1 MLALAAGGAFLLLRP
16 HGGSP
21 FGGRSG
27 AHITV
32 GLRSKPSSLDIRT
45 NGERAVE
52 QALIDNVY
60 QTLLTMDSERAI
72 SANVAARWS
81 ESTDGLRY
89 SFHLRE
95 GATFADGS
103 PLNASAV
110 VASLQR
116 TIQGKQVGSD
126 DLELAPSVETAGE
139 LAKIDGVQVSDG
151 ISTRK
156 TLVAF
161 NNAGSSPFSDEQ
173 VRQFTRFAI
182 DVENPDETTV
192 VITLHE
198 PNPRLLEALA
208 GRAGV
213 IVNPN
218 AHDADFAHA
227 SYGSGPFTVSSFTG
241 NTIELARN
249 EHYWQDKPE
258 LVIVNPNA
266 HDADFAHASY
276 GSGPFTVSSFTGNT
290 IELARNEHYWQ
301 DKPELARVTLRYMPS
316 DEALVGGMRDGSLD
330 VALPQ
335 GAQAASELAKID
347 GVQVSDGI
355 STRKTLV
362 AFNNAGSSPFSDE
375 QVRQFTR
382 FAIDA
387 AQIARTQPDAKAQLS
402 GPISQLQPGYEDL
415 NALFPFDLERAQSM
429 RWYFAAG
436 YFTPFTLLAD
446 EAHHDLAQRIVDEMA
461 AIPMPVTLEVV
472 DSATLASRVE
482 AGDYVCALI
491 EMDDPHDYTRFVDGS
506 AMFGYQNGTLEVVDS
521 ATLASRVEAGDYV
534 CALIE
539 MDDPHDYTRFV
550 DGSAMFGYQNGAAQ
564 EQYAKALAQTDF
576 ASYREQLR
584 AFDRIVSQDAASA
597 WLYTGKDHIA
607 ARQNLHVP
615 QALAQTDFAS
625 YREQLRAFDRIVSQD
640 AASAWLYTG
649 KDHIAARQN
658 LHVPRP
664 NLIAWRLPLY
674 QIA

>member
-1 MLALAAGGAFLLLRP
+1 
-16 HGGSP
+16 
-21 FGGRSG
+21 
-27 AHITV
+27 
-32 GLRSKPSSLDIRT
+32 
-45 NGERAVE
+45 VE
-52 QALIDNVY
+52 QALVDNVY

-81 ESTDGLRY
+81 ESTDGLHY
-89 SFHLRE
+89 SFQLRE

-116 TIQGKQVGSD
+116 TIQDRQVGAD
-126 DLELAPSVETAGE
+126 DL
-139 LAKIDGVQVSDG
+139 KH
-151 ISTRK
+151 
-156 TLVAF
+156 VA
-161 NNAGSSPFSDEQ
+161 S
-173 VRQFTRFAI
+173 
-182 DVENPDETTV
+182 VENPDETTV

-218 AHDADFAHA
+218 AHDADFAHT

-241 NTIELARN
+241 DTIELARN
-249 EHYWQDKPE
+249 ERYWQDKP
-258 LVIVNPNA
+258 A
-266 HDADFAHASY
+266 
-276 GSGPFTVSSFTGNT
+276 
-290 IELARNEHYWQ
+290 
-301 DKPELARVTLRYMPS
+301 LARVTLRYMPS

-387 AQIARTQPDAKAQLS
+387 AQIARTQPEAEAQLS

-429 RWYFAAG
+429 RWYFASG

-446 EAHHDLAQRIVDEMA
+446 EAHRDLAQRIVDEMA

-491 EMDDPHDYTRFVDGS
+491 EMD
-506 AMFGYQNGTLEVVDS
+506 E
-521 ATLASRVEAGDYV
+521 
-534 CALIE
+534 
-539 MDDPHDYTRFV
+539 PHDYTRFV

-576 ASYREQLR
+576 TSYCEQLR

-597 WLYTGKDHIA
+597 WLYTGTDYIA

-615 QALAQTDFAS
+615 QA
-625 YREQLRAFDRIVSQD
+625 
-640 AASAWLYTG
+640 
-649 KDHIAARQN
+649 
-658 LHVPRP
+658 
-664 NLIAWRLPLY
+664 NLIDWRLPLY

>member
-1 MLALAAGGAFLLLRP
+1 MSHRNRSSIRPWIVFTVVLVVLALAAGGAFLLLRP

-32 GLRSKPSSLDIRT
+32 GMRGKPSSLDIRT

-52 QALIDNVY
+52 QALVDNVY

-89 SFHLRE
+89 SFQLRE

-126 DLELAPSVETAGE
+126 DL
-139 LAKIDGVQVSDG
+139 KH
-151 ISTRK
+151 
-156 TLVAF
+156 VAS
-161 NNAGSSPFSDEQ
+161 A
-173 VRQFTRFAI
+173 
-182 DVENPDETTV
+182 ENPDETTV

-241 NTIELARN
+241 DTIELARN
-249 EHYWQDKPE
+249 EHYWQDKP
-258 LVIVNPNA
+258 A
-266 HDADFAHASY
+266 
-276 GSGPFTVSSFTGNT
+276 
-290 IELARNEHYWQ
+290 
-301 DKPELARVTLRYMPS
+301 LARVTLRYMPS

-387 AQIARTQPDAKAQLS
+387 AQIARTQPEAEAQLS

-506 AMFGYQNGTLEVVDS
+506 AMFGYQNG
-521 ATLASRVEAGDYV
+521 
-534 CALIE
+534 
-539 MDDPHDYTRFV
+539 
-550 DGSAMFGYQNGAAQ
+550 AAQ

-576 ASYREQLR
+576 TSYCEQLR

-597 WLYTGKDHIA
+597 WLYTGTDYIA

-615 QALAQTDFAS
+615 QA
-625 YREQLRAFDRIVSQD
+625 
-640 AASAWLYTG
+640 
-649 KDHIAARQN
+649 
-658 LHVPRP
+658 
-664 NLIAWRLPLY
+664 NLIDWRLPLY

>member
-1 MLALAAGGAFLLLRP
+1 MTERNRSSARPWIVFTVVLAVLALAAGGAFLLLRP

-21 FGGRSG
+21 FGGRPG

-32 GLRSKPSSLDIRT
+32 GLRDKPTSLDICT
-45 NGERAVE
+45 NSERAVE
-52 QALIDNVY
+52 QALVDNVY
-60 QTLLTMDSERAI
+60 QTLVTMDGERAI

-89 SFHLRE
+89 SFQLRA

-103 PLNASAV
+103 PLDASAV

-116 TIQGKQVGSD
+116 TIQNKQVGAD
-126 DLELAPSVETAGE
+126 GLAH
-139 LAKIDGVQVSDG
+139 
-151 ISTRK
+151 
-156 TLVAF
+156 VA
-161 NNAGSSPFSDEQ
+161 S
-173 VRQFTRFAI
+173 
-182 DVENPDETTV
+182 VENPDGTTV

-218 AHDADFAHA
+218 AQNADFTRQ
-227 SYGSGPFTVSSFTG
+227 SYGSGPFAVSAFTDDA
-241 NTIELARN
+241 IELTRN
-249 EHYWQDKPE
+249 EHYWQDKP
-258 LVIVNPNA
+258 A
-266 HDADFAHASY
+266 
-276 GSGPFTVSSFTGNT
+276 
-290 IELARNEHYWQ
+290 
-301 DKPELARVTLRYMPS
+301 LARVTLRYMPS
-316 DEALVGGMRDGSLD
+316 DEALVNGMRDGSLD

-335 GAQAASELAKID
+335 GAQAAGELAKLD
-347 GVQVSDGI
+347 GVQVRDGV

-375 QVRQFTR
+375 QVRRFTR

-387 AQIARTQPDAKAQLS
+387 AQIARTQPDAKEQLS

-415 NALFPFDLERAQSM
+415 NALFPFDLARAQSM
-429 RWYFAAG
+429 RSYFAAG

-446 EAHHDLAQRIVDEMA
+446 DAHRDLAQQIVDEMA
-461 AIPMPVTLEVV
+461 AIPLPVSLEVV
-472 DSATLASRVE
+472 NAATLASRVE
-482 AGDYVCALI
+482 TGDY
-491 EMDDPHDYTRFVDGS
+491 T
-506 AMFGYQNGTLEVVDS
+506 
-521 ATLASRVEAGDYV
+521 

-584 AFDRIVSQDAASA
+584 AFDRIVGQDAASA
-597 WLYTGKDHIA
+597 WLYTGKDVVA
-607 ARQNLHVP
+607 AQSHVQGLP
-615 QALAQTDFAS
+615 VDL
-625 YREQLRAFDRIVSQD
+625 
-640 AASAWLYTG
+640 TG
-649 KDHIAARQN
+649 
-658 LHVPRP
+658 
-664 NLIAWRLPLY
+664 WRLPL
-674 QIA
+674 AHVRA

>member
-1 MLALAAGGAFLLLRP
+1 MSHRNRSSIRPWIVFTVVLVVLALAAGGAFLLLRP

-21 FGGRSG
+21 FDGRSG

-52 QALIDNVY
+52 QALVDNVY

-116 TIQGKQVGSD
+116 TIQGKQVGAD
-126 DLELAPSVETAGE
+126 DLKHVAG
-139 LAKIDGVQVSDG
+139 
-151 ISTRK
+151 
-156 TLVAF
+156 
-161 NNAGSSPFSDEQ
+161 
-173 VRQFTRFAI
+173 
-182 DVENPDETTV
+182 VENPDETTV

-241 NTIELARN
+241 DTIELARN
-249 EHYWQDKPE
+249 ERYWQDKP
-258 LVIVNPNA
+258 A
-266 HDADFAHASY
+266 
-276 GSGPFTVSSFTGNT
+276 
-290 IELARNEHYWQ
+290 
-301 DKPELARVTLRYMPS
+301 LARVTLRYMPS

-375 QVRQFTR
+375 QVRRFTR

-429 RWYFAAG
+429 RWYFTAG

-446 EAHHDLAQRIVDEMA
+446 EAHRDLAQRIVDEMA

-482 AGDYVCALI
+482 AGDYTCALI
-491 EMDDPHDYTRFVDGS
+491 D
-506 AMFGYQNGTLEVVDS
+506 
-521 ATLASRVEAGDYV
+521 
-534 CALIE
+534 

-597 WLYTGKDHIA
+597 WLYTGTDHIA

-615 QALAQTDFAS
+615 QA
-625 YREQLRAFDRIVSQD
+625 
-640 AASAWLYTG
+640 
-649 KDHIAARQN
+649 
-658 LHVPRP
+658 
-664 NLIAWRLPLY
+664 NLIDWRLPLY

>member
-1 MLALAAGGAFLLLRP
+1 M
-16 HGGSP
+16 
-21 FGGRSG
+21 
-27 AHITV
+27 
-32 GLRSKPSSLDIRT
+32 
-45 NGERAVE
+45 E
-52 QALIDNVY
+52 QALVDNVY

-89 SFHLRE
+89 SFQLRE

-126 DLELAPSVETAGE
+126 HL
-139 LAKIDGVQVSDG
+139 KH
-151 ISTRK
+151 
-156 TLVAF
+156 VA
-161 NNAGSSPFSDEQ
+161 S
-173 VRQFTRFAI
+173 
-182 DVENPDETTV
+182 VENPDETTV

-241 NTIELARN
+241 DTIELARN
-249 EHYWQDKPE
+249 EHYWQDKP
-258 LVIVNPNA
+258 A
-266 HDADFAHASY
+266 
-276 GSGPFTVSSFTGNT
+276 
-290 IELARNEHYWQ
+290 
-301 DKPELARVTLRYMPS
+301 LARVTLRYMPS

-506 AMFGYQNGTLEVVDS
+506 AMFGYQNG
-521 ATLASRVEAGDYV
+521 
-534 CALIE
+534 
-539 MDDPHDYTRFV
+539 
-550 DGSAMFGYQNGAAQ
+550 AAQ
-564 EQYAKALAQTDF
+564 EQYAK
-576 ASYREQLR
+576 
-584 AFDRIVSQDAASA
+584 
-597 WLYTGKDHIA
+597 
-607 ARQNLHVP
+607 
-615 QALAQTDFAS
+615 ALAQTDFAS

>member
-1 MLALAAGGAFLLLRP
+1 MSHRNRSSVRPWIVFTVVLVVLALAAGGAFLLLRP

-52 QALIDNVY
+52 QALVDNVY

-89 SFHLRE
+89 SFQLRE

-126 DLELAPSVETAGE
+126 HL
-139 LAKIDGVQVSDG
+139 KH
-151 ISTRK
+151 
-156 TLVAF
+156 VA
-161 NNAGSSPFSDEQ
+161 S
-173 VRQFTRFAI
+173 
-182 DVENPDETTV
+182 VENPDETTV

-241 NTIELARN
+241 DTIELARN
-249 EHYWQDKPE
+249 ERYWQDKP
-258 LVIVNPNA
+258 A
-266 HDADFAHASY
+266 
-276 GSGPFTVSSFTGNT
+276 
-290 IELARNEHYWQ
+290 
-301 DKPELARVTLRYMPS
+301 LARVTLRYMPS

-482 AGDYVCALI
+482 AGDYTCALI
-491 EMDDPHDYTRFVDGS
+491 EMD
-506 AMFGYQNGTLEVVDS
+506 E
-521 ATLASRVEAGDYV
+521 
-534 CALIE
+534 
-539 MDDPHDYTRFV
+539 PHDYTRFV

-597 WLYTGKDHIA
+597 WLYTGKDVVA
-607 ARQNLHVP
+607 TRSHVQGLP
-615 QALAQTDFAS
+615 VDLTS
-625 YREQLRAFDRIVSQD
+625 
-640 AASAWLYTG
+640 
-649 KDHIAARQN
+649 
-658 LHVPRP
+658 
-664 NLIAWRLPLY
+664 WRLPL
-674 QIA
+674 AHVRA

>member
-1 MLALAAGGAFLLLRP
+1 MSHRNRSSVRPWIVFTVVLVVLALAAGGAFLLLRP

-52 QALIDNVY
+52 QALVDNVY

-89 SFHLRE
+89 SFQLRE

-126 DLELAPSVETAGE
+126 HL
-139 LAKIDGVQVSDG
+139 KH
-151 ISTRK
+151 
-156 TLVAF
+156 VA
-161 NNAGSSPFSDEQ
+161 S
-173 VRQFTRFAI
+173 
-182 DVENPDETTV
+182 VENPDETTV
-192 VITLHE
+192 
-198 PNPRLLEALA
+198 
-208 GRAGV
+208 
-213 IVNPN
+213 
-218 AHDADFAHA
+218 AHA

-241 NTIELARN
+241 DTIELARN
-249 EHYWQDKPE
+249 ERYWQDKP
-258 LVIVNPNA
+258 A
-266 HDADFAHASY
+266 
-276 GSGPFTVSSFTGNT
+276 
-290 IELARNEHYWQ
+290 
-301 DKPELARVTLRYMPS
+301 LARVTLRYMPS

-446 EAHHDLAQRIVDEMA
+446 EAHRDLAQRIVDEMA
-461 AIPMPVTLEVV
+461 AIPMPV
-472 DSATLASRVE
+472 
-482 AGDYVCALI
+482 
-491 EMDDPHDYTRFVDGS
+491 
-506 AMFGYQNGTLEVVDS
+506 TLEVVDS

-615 QALAQTDFAS
+615 QA
-625 YREQLRAFDRIVSQD
+625 
-640 AASAWLYTG
+640 
-649 KDHIAARQN
+649 
-658 LHVPRP
+658 
-664 NLIAWRLPLY
+664 NLIDWRLPLY